1 MILLMECV
9 VLCLLFT
16 LAILPA
22 QYRDPLN
29 MIMSYPPKI
38 IKRVEQLPQYS
49 GVIKDR
55 EKAHFGKKIGGI
67 LLFVVLMA
75 GVAYGSGCRS
85 FGEVFRHV
93 FVLFFAVNV
102 YDLIVLD
109 WGVFCH
115 SRRLRI
121 PGTEDMETEYRNPWF
136 HLRGAAIGTVL
147 GLTVALLAAALVG
160 VIWAF
165 G

>member
-1 MILLMECV
+1 M
-9 VLCLLFT
+9 
-16 LAILPA
+16 
-22 QYRDPLN
+22 
-29 MIMSYPPKI
+29 
-38 IKRVEQLPQYS
+38 
-49 GVIKDR
+49 
-55 EKAHFGKKIGGI
+55 
-67 LLFVVLMA
+67 
-75 GVAYGSGCRS
+75 
-85 FGEVFRHV
+85 

-160 VIWAF
+160 VILAF